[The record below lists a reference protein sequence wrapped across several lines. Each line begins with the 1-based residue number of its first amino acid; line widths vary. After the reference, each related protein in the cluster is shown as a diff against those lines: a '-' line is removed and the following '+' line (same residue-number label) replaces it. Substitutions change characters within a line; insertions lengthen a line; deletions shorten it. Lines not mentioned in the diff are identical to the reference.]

1 MKKSRSPKTSFISIC
16 LINFLYISFL
26 QSQNIIDAFLIGNNT
41 TTLRGTQ
48 QDGLRTPRDLDFHK
62 DADRQ
67 NELWV
72 INENNIGG
80 RNHGGS
86 TVTYY
91 NAGQDNQWAEYRK
104 DSWSGHFMH
113 TASAIAISENGTFAN
128 TLDCQDANDQGG
140 YFTGSS
146 LWDSDTSIYARVHQ
160 NDGMLGS
167 HIDMIH
173 QSPYSEG
180 IASAGGNVYWLFDGF
195 HNAICKYDFGVPH
208 QQGGDDHSDGRVW
221 RHSDLFVDR
230 QPGLSSHMEI
240 DPVSGW
246 LYIADT
252 GNERILR
259 MDPNS
264 GTIAQNLNPYGEP
277 LQGYWRMSGTDWNVV
292 ADSGLTN
299 PTGLDIYEDRLLV
312 SDYANGDIIVYD
324 ISQDP
329 VVELG
334 RIATGLSNE
343 IMGLKVS
350 PEGDIWYVCSNANE
364 LYQITVTVILVGDV
378 NGDGLYTIMDVVLCA
393 QYVMGLSEMDEDELY
408 RSDVNYDGDIDV
420 LDVLLI
426 VDLVIN

>member
-1 MKKSRSPKTSFISIC
+1 
-16 LINFLYISFL
+16 
-26 QSQNIIDAFLIGNNT
+26 
-41 TTLRGTQ
+41 
-48 QDGLRTPRDLDFHK
+48 
-62 DADRQ
+62 
-67 NELWV
+67 
-72 INENNIGG
+72 
-80 RNHGGS
+80 
-86 TVTYY
+86 
-91 NAGQDNQWAEYRK
+91 
-104 DSWSGHFMH
+104 
-113 TASAIAISENGTFAN
+113 
-128 TLDCQDANDQGG
+128 
-140 YFTGSS
+140 
-146 LWDSDTSIYARVHQ
+146 
-160 NDGMLGS
+160 
-167 HIDMIH
+167 
-173 QSPYSEG
+173 
-180 IASAGGNVYWLFDGF
+180 
-195 HNAICKYDFGVPH
+195 
-208 QQGGDDHSDGRVW
+208 
-221 RHSDLFVDR
+221 
-230 QPGLSSHMEI
+230 
-240 DPVSGW
+240 
-246 LYIADT
+246 
-252 GNERILR
+252 
-259 MDPNS
+259 
-264 GTIAQNLNPYGEP
+264 
-277 LQGYWRMSGTDWNVV
+277 MSGTDWNVV